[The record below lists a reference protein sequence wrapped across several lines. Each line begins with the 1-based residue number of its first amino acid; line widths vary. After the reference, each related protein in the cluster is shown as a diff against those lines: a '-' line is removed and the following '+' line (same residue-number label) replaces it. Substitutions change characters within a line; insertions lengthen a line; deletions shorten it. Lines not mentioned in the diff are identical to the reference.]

1 MRAEGRRTIHGTLTP
16 QRPPRR
22 SRRLLRARVHA
33 DRVPRRFR
41 SSVNFSIIAGL
52 LGVIVFVGLFPVHTA
67 ALPTQPVLNAQ
78 RFSLPGLAAA
88 VPTAGAESLSSA
100 PVPLTVVS
108 PKTSLDVLTD
118 AQDNTAQA
126 RAAIEAEQNG
136 SSQSQASVDGGD
148 ANEKIPIFWEY
159 EVQAGDTLSG
169 IAARFGIG
177 VDYIKWNNVD
187 VADTNAIYP
196 GLILQIPSVEGI
208 VHSVKV
214 NETVTEIATKY
225 EADWRDIVEFRAN
238 GLAGDPNNIQPGSLI
253 LVPGGKKVVPVA
265 PPPVRPGATDIPP
278 ASESGWTWPAL
289 GLLTSPFGPAH
300 PLGIDVAAPV
310 GTPIYAANSGQV
322 TFVGGNP
329 CCSYGYHVIIDH
341 GNGYETLYAHM
352 STFAVESGAWVN
364 AGDVIGY
371 IGLTGR
377 TTGPHVHFE
386 LRRNGVYQDPLNYL
400 P

>member
-1 MRAEGRRTIHGTLTP
+1 MLHELHIE
-16 QRPPRR
+16 
-22 SRRLLRARVHA
+22 S
-33 DRVPRRFR
+33 
-41 SSVNFSIIAGL
+41 
-52 LGVIVFVGLFPVHTA
+52 LGVIDRLDLVLGRGLTALTGETGAGKTMLVEAISLLVGGRA
-67 ALPTQPVLNAQ
+67 
-78 RFSLPGLAAA
+78 
-88 VPTAGAESLSSA
+88 
-100 PVPLTVVS
+100 
-108 PKTSLDVLTD
+108 D
-118 AQDNTAQA
+118 ATM
-126 RAAIEAEQNG
+126 
-136 SSQSQASVDGGD
+136 
-148 ANEKIPIFWEY
+148 
-159 EVQAGDTLSG
+159 
-169 IAARFGIG
+169 
-177 VDYIKWNNVD
+177 
-187 VADTNAIYP
+187 
-196 GLILQIPSVEGI
+196 
-208 VHSVKV
+208 
-214 NETVTEIATKY
+214 
-225 EADWRDIVEFRAN
+225 
-238 GLAGDPNNIQPGSLI
+238 
-253 LVPGGKKVVPVA
+253 
-265 PPPVRPGATDIPP
+265 VRPGATDIPP